1 MDAEHFHDAGDMFKC
16 LCTLSVSLGNK
27 KGAHGELNE
36 LPVRPSD
43 NGQKRIKN
51 KPRVGIEP
59 TPRNKHRAQ
68 SNGHNH

>member
-1 MDAEHFHDAGDMFKC
+1 MGAERFHDAGHMFKC

-27 KGAHGELNE
+27 KSEHRELNE

-51 KPRVGIEP
+51 TPAVGI
-59 TPRNKHRAQ
+59 
-68 SNGHNH
+68 